1 MVQGCIQAKR
11 AGLNRKCPE
20 TDSKGEEKAMKQT
33 FFAVTAIGM
42 AWLLISM
49 APDIR
54 RYMRMRAM

>member
-1 MVQGCIQAKR
+1 
-11 AGLNRKCPE
+11 
-20 TDSKGEEKAMKQT
+20 MKQT

-54 RYMRMRAM
+54 RYLRMRAM